1 MSVAVPMSAPKK
13 QCLFAPC
20 GGKAEWM
27 KSIAIQKII
36 SCSKSKGDSYHE
48 VLQQLNKSGG
58 GDKDVTVWCHKGCY
72 CSYTS
77 ESRNVSKT
85 RKAPKRSA
93 SHPLVCDRLL
103 KSQVSTFSREDFKT
117 KCFLCAAEC
126 QSKDPKHPDRWR
138 RWVQCEKEPLD
149 ENAPTFK
156 DTLLDICDQRQDDWS
171 KEVFLRL
178 QAVMTT
184 LPAYDGRYHL
194 DCFYAFR
201 RISKDSRN
209 AETSRLLIDASLK
222 CVVDLLKET
231 SSTLPTYTLSEL
243 HDCYMKASGYL
254 SKKQMLNNLSQYFG
268 EELVVLHVPGCE
280 TEIGL
285 HKNVGRTLKLSENTC
300 VKRMMR

>member
-1 MSVAVPMSAPKK
+1 M
-13 QCLFAPC
+13 
-20 GGKAEWM
+20 
-27 KSIAIQKII
+27 
-36 SCSKSKGDSYHE
+36 
-48 VLQQLNKSGG
+48 
-58 GDKDVTVWCHKGCY
+58 
-72 CSYTS
+72 
-77 ESRNVSKT
+77 
-85 RKAPKRSA
+85 
-93 SHPLVCDRLL
+93 
-103 KSQVSTFSREDFKT
+103 
-117 KCFLCAAEC
+117 
-126 QSKDPKHPDRWR
+126 
-138 RWVQCEKEPLD
+138 QCEKEPLD

-243 HDCYMKASGYL
+243 HDCYMKALGYL
-254 SKKQMLNNLSQYFG
+254 SKKQMMNNLSQYFG

-285 HKNVGRTLKLSENTC
+285 HKNLGRTLKIVRKHMCEEDDEIDELVRRIDSEVTSLPLPRNYDLSDFQFKKIVEDTSPTLL
-300 VKRMMR
+300 KFIA